1 MGEYFMSVMSIKKKE
16 TIKVSIN
23 GSAVPQYINNIAYSL
38 NEIAAA
44 GNNKQKRALRNN
56 KSEIR

>member
-1 MGEYFMSVMSIKKKE
+1 MSVMSIKKKE